1 MEEIEDL
8 MAYWPRYGLQRHA
21 GLLDADAIARAVVM
35 AVTAPAGV
43 VLNTIEVQ
51 PEAPQGDDRPAQAIE
66 RPEGV

>member
-1 MEEIEDL
+1 

-35 AVTAPAGV
+35 AVTAPVGV

-51 PEAPQGDDRPAQAIE
+51 PEAPQGDDSPAQAIE
-66 RPEGV
+66 RPEGT